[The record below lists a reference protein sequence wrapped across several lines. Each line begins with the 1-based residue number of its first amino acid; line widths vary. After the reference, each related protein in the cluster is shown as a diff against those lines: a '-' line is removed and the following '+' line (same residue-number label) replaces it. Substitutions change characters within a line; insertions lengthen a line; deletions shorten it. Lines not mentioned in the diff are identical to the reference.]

1 MSAINP
7 DHRPTNDT
15 DRRANPAPS
24 AGAPRWYAPAG
35 VIQGFREPA
44 AETRDQQ
51 VMRAIGIPYAYA
63 NRHEVPQPLTELP
76 DGGMI
81 VADLPGPTCPQRPSP
96 AGKKIAPHAQPRHHD
111 EHCQHLAITVPDD
124 TAADAK
130 LPVMVWIHGGANIA
144 GGGDIPR
151 FNPSQMAAEND
162 VIVVSINFRLGAY
175 GFLGG
180 GADRAEG
187 VPPANLGLMDIQAGL
202 EWVRANIAAFGGDPG
217 QITMFGQS
225 AGADLILSLMV
236 VAGADKLRAGRDG
249 GGDVAKQFQ
258 PPFRRAIL
266 QSLAFGFLGGR
277 GPMYD
282 AMVDAAGPIDRGTS
296 EADIAAAED
305 RATEAA
311 RPFKNGQAM
320 PWGVRYG
327 AAPMP
332 DESLFDA
339 ALDAIAP
346 DIDVLLGHTPRE
358 AALFFHDA
366 EEVAR
371 LKKVPAIGGALFEK
385 AVRHF
390 TKTTYG
396 GSAAFA
402 KKWAAAGG
410 SALHYTLK
418 WGHKDSKYRSAHT
431 CDLPLLLGDE
441 DTWRD
446 SVLLEGQMWTDVR
459 RDRKAMQ
466 AIWTQFAKTGAVANS
481 VLGRAPF
488 LKVEKV
494 NPGDRP

>member
-1 MSAINP
+1 MA
-7 DHRPTNDT
+7 
-15 DRRANPAPS
+15 S

-35 VIQGFREPA
+35 VVQGFREPA
-44 AETRDQQ
+44 AETRDLH
-51 VMRAIGIPYAYA
+51 VLRAIGIPYAYA
-63 NRHEVPQPLTELP
+63 NRHEVPEPLPKLP
-76 DGGMI
+76 DGGVF
-81 VADLPGPTCPQRPSP
+81 VADAPGPTCPQRPSH
-96 AGKKIAPHAQPRHHD
+96 AGKLIAPHSRPRHHD
-111 EHCQHLAITVPDD
+111 EHCQHLAITVPDG
-124 TAADAK
+124 TTADAK

-144 GGGDIPR
+144 GGGDLPR
-151 FNPSQMAAEND
+151 FNPSQMVADNG

-175 GFLGG
+175 GFLGA
-180 GADRAEG
+180 GADRADG

-202 EWVRANIAAFGGDPG
+202 DWVRANNAAFGGDPE

-236 VAGADKLRAGRDG
+236 IAGADKMAAAGDAGR
-249 GGDVAKQFQ
+249 GDVAKQYR

-282 AMVDAAGPIDRGTS
+282 AMVDAAGPIDRATS
-296 EADIAAAED
+296 EEDIAAAED

-332 DESLFDA
+332 EESLFDD
-339 ALDAIAP
+339 ALAAIAP
-346 DIDVLLGHTPRE
+346 DIDVFVGHTPRE

-371 LKKVPAIGGALFEK
+371 LKKVPVVGGALFEK

-396 GSAAFA
+396 GSEAFA
-402 KKWAAAGG
+402 NKWAAAGG

-418 WGHKDSKYRSAHT
+418 KGAKDSKYRSAHT

-446 SVLLEGQMWTDVR
+446 SILLEGQMWTDVR
-459 RDRKAMQ
+459 RDRKAAQ
-466 AIWTQFAKTGAVANS
+466 AIWTQFAKTGSVADS

-488 LKVEKV
+488 LKVDKV
-494 NPGDRP
+494 TA